1 MTCQAIQVAGTNH
14 LPITGNHRPRITEA
28 APSGMSGAAF
38 LFLMKTPCG
47 FERFV
52 VCAVTI
58 LDDFGRIASDNGTW
72 GNVLAHDSTSCHNG
86 SLANGDITD
95 NEHAIAQPHI
105 VAYAD
110 GLLHIGV
117 VVGDG
122 LALVVVV
129 LGNHHALGT
138 RMEVVTDG
146 NGTSS
151 KDTHAIEVDIVA

>member
-1 MTCQAIQVAGTNH
+1 M
-14 LPITGNHRPRITEA
+14 E
-28 APSGMSGAAF
+28 
-38 LFLMKTPCG
+38 TPCG

-58 LDDFGRIASDNGTW
+58 LDYLGRIASDNGTW
-72 GNVLAHDSTSCHNG
+72 GNVLAYDSTGSHNG
-86 SLANGDITD
+86 SLANGDVAD
-95 NEHAIAQPHI
+95 NEYAIAQPYV
-105 VAYAD
+105 VANAD

-129 LGNHHALGT
+129 LCNHHALGT

-151 KDTHAIEVDIVA
+151 KDTHAIEVDNCHLT